1 MVSKELDNIY
11 IHAIAM
17 KKLIGEVY
25 KQLRC
30 IWEMAASAKL
40 AEGQPK
46 EEADF
51 YQGKIFTMKY
61 FFEYEVPKTKGL
73 IQRLMSDDRLT
84 VDVAKEFI
92 N

>member
-1 MVSKELDNIY
+1 MSDATLYLEMFGIFVVAWQWL
-11 IHAIAM
+11 
-17 KKLIGEVY
+17 
-25 KQLRC
+25 KQ
-30 IWEMAASAKL
+30 AAVASAKL

-61 FFEYEVPKTKGL
+61 FFEYEVPKTEGL